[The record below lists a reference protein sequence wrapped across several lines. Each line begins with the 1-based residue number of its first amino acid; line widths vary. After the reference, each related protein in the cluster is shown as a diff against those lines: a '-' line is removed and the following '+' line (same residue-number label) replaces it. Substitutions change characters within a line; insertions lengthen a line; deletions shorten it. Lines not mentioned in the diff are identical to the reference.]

1 MFFGTA
7 RQCTL
12 QPTEH
17 GSNNWVYYVDVSS
30 SQDCILTERFV
41 LRLYNNNQST
51 DRVKA
56 EHAVLK
62 SLCATKA
69 SFDVPQ
75 LVPVPGDNTA
85 TYIVLECGMCA
96 CLFKLLPGISPGG
109 DTKYT
114 QAMGQA
120 TGELMQVLALL
131 YSDIDTA
138 VDTRSYGPAP
148 YYDLWHVH
156 ASITKE
162 SFYSFCEGCEEL
174 KGVKEE
180 FTMLL
185 DALKVVETEIE
196 EWNARKESLFPLSF
210 VHGDLVTDNFM
221 VSNGNSVTGIIDF
234 EFVGVDWRIMELAT
248 SLSKFPEDEEPL
260 HNLSLFARGFC
271 AAFPEG
277 KLNPVEVDALPSMI
291 RLRMVSNV
299 IYFAGRALSGEA
311 GVSYLV
317 DRVPGYC
324 RRLKWLAVPENSR
337 ALCELFE

>member
-1 MFFGTA
+1 M
-7 RQCTL
+7 
-12 QPTEH
+12 
-17 GSNNWVYYVDVSS
+17 
-30 SQDCILTERFV
+30 
-41 LRLYNNNQST
+41 
-51 DRVKA
+51 
-56 EHAVLK
+56 
-62 SLCATKA
+62 
-69 SFDVPQ
+69 
-75 LVPVPGDNTA
+75 
-85 TYIVLECGMCA
+85 
-96 CLFKLLPGISPGG
+96 
-109 DTKYT
+109 
-114 QAMGQA
+114 
-120 TGELMQVLALL
+120 
-131 YSDIDTA
+131 
-138 VDTRSYGPAP
+138 
-148 YYDLWHVH
+148 
-156 ASITKE
+156 
-162 SFYSFCEGCEEL
+162 
-174 KGVKEE
+174 
-180 FTMLL
+180 
-185 DALKVVETEIE
+185 VETEIE